1 MNAIFSLG
9 IKEQATSTDATP
21 DSENTPTEEKKQPKK
36 RKNEPYLRE
45 INVTNGNPFISNKD
59 NNTLEKCPGSPLYYK
74 DYNNGGYVIGVIN
87 ESYDFQYLDNE
98 TMVFLSDIINKGRL
112 LRIKIHKGIDEENIV
127 KLDLSRNDF
136 GPLDIKYLTDFDL
149 KKFKNFRFKL

>member
-59 NNTLEKCPGSPLYYK
+59 NNT
-74 DYNNGGYVIGVIN
+74 
-87 ESYDFQYLDNE
+87 
-98 TMVFLSDIINKGRL
+98 
-112 LRIKIHKGIDEENIV
+112 
-127 KLDLSRNDF
+127 
-136 GPLDIKYLTDFDL
+136 
-149 KKFKNFRFKL
+149 